1 MMKRYFEDL
10 LPAEELEQLKYIP
23 TIPEFVEWIESKWH
37 DLPALSD
44 MTRTYTYGEMCE
56 RIACKRSLLY
66 GLGLQEGDH
75 VAILDN
81 TTTDAVE
88 MFLAVTSAGYVAI
101 MLPSQLPA
109 PAVIG
114 SCLKFN
120 VRLLAPFMR
129 RRERRGTERRR
140 SSRF

>member
-10 LPAEELEQLKYIP
+10 LPAEELGQLKYIP
-23 TIPEFVEWIESKWH
+23 TIPEFVEWIENKWH

-56 RIACKRSLLY
+56 RIACKRSFLY

-75 VAILDN
+75 IAILDN

-101 MLPSQLPA
+101 MLPS
-109 PAVIG
+109 
-114 SCLKFN
+114 
-120 VRLLAPFMR
+120 
-129 RRERRGTERRR
+129 
-140 SSRF
+140 

>member
-88 MFLAVTSAGYVAI
+88 IPCRDISRICSHNAAIATSCSGSHRI
-101 MLPSQLPA
+101 LP
-109 PAVIG
+109 
-114 SCLKFN
+114 
-120 VRLLAPFMR
+120 
-129 RRERRGTERRR
+129 
-140 SSRF
+140 

>member
-23 TIPEFVEWIESKWH
+23 AIPEFVEWIESKWH

-44 MTRTYTYGEMCE
+44 MTHTYTYGEMCE

-75 VAILDN
+75 IYSGQHDDRCRRDVPCCDISRICSHNAAIA
-81 TTTDAVE
+81 TTC
-88 MFLAVTSAGYVAI
+88 SGSHRI
-101 MLPSQLPA
+101 LP
-109 PAVIG
+109 
-114 SCLKFN
+114 
-120 VRLLAPFMR
+120 
-129 RRERRGTERRR
+129 
-140 SSRF
+140 